1 MDIVQIITICLG
13 YAISIALFI
22 KGVFDTIKKKK
33 LTTQTGTLVDE
44 NAKLEVLS
52 KVAEFCAEAEAVVG
66 KGNGPIK
73 ELFVTCRVDKLASEK
88 NVIVTQDEIKAEIEK
103 CLTCPQKKK

>member
-1 MDIVQIITICLG
+1 MGVVQIITTCLG
-13 YAISIALFI
+13 YVIGLALFV
-22 KGVFDTIKKKK
+22 KGIFDTYKKKK
-33 LTTQTGTLVDE
+33 LATQTGALVDE

-66 KGNGPIK
+66 KGNGAIK
-73 ELFVTCRVDKLASEK
+73 ELYVTCRVDKLASEK
-88 NVIVTQDEIKAEIEK
+88 NVLITQDEIKAEIEK